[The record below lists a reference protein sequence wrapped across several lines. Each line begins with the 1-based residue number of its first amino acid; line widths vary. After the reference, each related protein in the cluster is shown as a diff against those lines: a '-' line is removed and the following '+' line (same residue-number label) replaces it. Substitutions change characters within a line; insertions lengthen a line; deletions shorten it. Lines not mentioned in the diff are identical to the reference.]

1 MKPRHLWTV
10 ENPCT
15 QEIKLLTPL
24 LINNHG
30 KNKIRNKIND
40 HLIEKLTKQPFNL
53 HIPSCCSFHISFCS
67 VSSASTARHERG
79 QRKRNELHFPGHKTH
94 PFVHLSYFQSNKS
107 ICFHTVQFRPNSTK
121 LLPAALTLWYNL
133 LFSHSN
139 NFSIDLRVWKTN
151 EGKVYSWL
159 VLEKLFCSCFLC
171 ERGRSIKRW
180 QGRSGLHSPW
190 SSTKAQPH
198 MNFPLNI
205 YAYILKYFEFT
216 SLWFKTISLH
226 SKCRFIY
233 LFNLNLHFF
242 RKYFAV
248 LKK

>member
-15 QEIKLLTPL
+15 REIKLLTPL

-40 HLIEKLTKQPFNL
+40 HLIEKCPNSPLTYIFHHVVRLTFPFAQSPVQAQL
-53 HIPSCCSFHISFCS
+53 DM
-67 VSSASTARHERG
+67 RM
-79 QRKRNELHFPGHKTH
+79 QKKRNELHFPGHKTP

-121 LLPAALTLWYNL
+121 LLPAGLTLWYNL

-151 EGKVYSWL
+151 EGRVYSWL

-171 ERGRSIKRW
+171 EKGRSINSRQSK
-180 QGRSGLHSPW
+180 SGLYSPW
-190 SSTKAQPH
+190 SSPKQQPH
-198 MNFPLNI
+198 HKQLWIFLNI
-205 YAYILKYFEFT
+205 YHMFWKYFTLT
-216 SLWFKTISLH
+216 SFWFKTISLK
-226 SKCRFIY
+226 SKY
-233 LFNLNLHFF
+233 HLPNLNLNPYFF
-242 RKYFAV
+242 RKHFA
-248 LKK
+248 LFK

>member
-67 VSSASTARHERG
+67 VSSASTARHEER
-79 QRKRNELHFPGHKTH
+79 QKKRNELCFPRHKAH
-94 PFVHLSYFQSNKS
+94 PFVHLSYFQPTKASVS
-107 ICFHTVQFRPNSTK
+107 ILCNSEPNSTK
-121 LLPAALTLWYNL
+121 LLPAVLTLWYNL

-171 ERGRSIKRW
+171 EKGRSIKWW
-180 QGRSGLHSPW
+180 QEW
-190 SSTKAQPH
+190 S
-198 MNFPLNI
+198 
-205 YAYILKYFEFT
+205 
-216 SLWFKTISLH
+216 
-226 SKCRFIY
+226 
-233 LFNLNLHFF
+233 
-242 RKYFAV
+242 V
-248 LKK
+248 LYTVQH